1 MQWTDGRSKRT
12 ISFVKR
18 STIREGMV
26 AVGEKVKVIW
36 GKSKKA
42 YDAKVLSV
50 GSIPPAP
57 PSPRGR
63 ATTEEE
69 PFAFQLAVAAPCVA
83 AQAESTSH
91 ADQHGID
98 ALADALAGLEARLL
112 CRLQALE
119 DKLTA
124 LQREVLET
132 CTALPPPAPLPSLP
146 PAMLMIQEPQTN
158 LPPPSPVAP
167 LQSSPPSVPDATTP
181 GPTPTELL
189 QETETPTAVTLE
201 SFALQDVT
209 SRCNVAATRTQGGY
223 VVPADVV
230 ATALFGCRSRRN
242 LAARLAAKVFTVQ
255 ERQASNCRG
264 VMGKTPL
271 DVFRVKAINAA
282 SMYHFALQRLET
294 QVVADKEMRTA
305 IDEVCRKAKRL
316 PAAVENCQG
325 SVV

>member
-1 MQWTDGRSKRT
+1 MQWTDGRSKGT
-12 ISFVKR
+12 ILFVKR

-26 AVGEKVKVIW
+26 AVGEKVNVIW

-63 ATTEEE
+63 DTMEEE
-69 PFAFQLAVAAPCVA
+69 PFAFQLAAAAPCAA
-83 AQAESTSH
+83 AQAKPTSQ

-112 CRLQALE
+112 CQLQALE

-132 CTALPPPAPLPSLP
+132 CTALPPPAALPPPPPAPLPSLP
-146 PAMLMIQEPQTN
+146 SAMSMIQEPQTN
-158 LPPPSPVAP
+158 LPPSSPVAP
-167 LQSSPPSVPDATTP
+167 LQSSSSIPDATTTT

-189 QETETPTAVTLE
+189 QEAETPTAVTLE

-209 SRCNVAATRTQGGY
+209 SRCNVAATRTQ
-223 VVPADVV
+223 
-230 ATALFGCRSRRN
+230 
-242 LAARLAAKVFTVQ
+242 
-255 ERQASNCRG
+255 
-264 VMGKTPL
+264 
-271 DVFRVKAINAA
+271 
-282 SMYHFALQRLET
+282 
-294 QVVADKEMRTA
+294 
-305 IDEVCRKAKRL
+305 
-316 PAAVENCQG
+316 
-325 SVV
+325 

>member
-1 MQWTDGRSKRT
+1 MDRQTFEGT

-18 STIREGMV
+18 STIREGTV

-69 PFAFQLAVAAPCVA
+69 PFAFQLAAAAPRAA
-83 AQAESTSH
+83 AQAKPTSH
-91 ADQHGID
+91 VDQHGID
-98 ALADALAGLEARLL
+98 ALADALAGHEARLL

-132 CTALPPPAPLPSLP
+132 CTALPLPAALPPSPPAPLPSLP

-167 LQSSPPSVPDATTP
+167 LQSSPASVPDATTP

-201 SFALQDVT
+201 SFAHQDVT
-209 SRCNVAATRTQGGY
+209 SRCNVAATRTQGSY

-230 ATALFGCRSRRN
+230 ATALFGCRS
-242 LAARLAAKVFTVQ
+242 
-255 ERQASNCRG
+255 
-264 VMGKTPL
+264 
-271 DVFRVKAINAA
+271 
-282 SMYHFALQRLET
+282 
-294 QVVADKEMRTA
+294 
-305 IDEVCRKAKRL
+305 
-316 PAAVENCQG
+316 
-325 SVV
+325 